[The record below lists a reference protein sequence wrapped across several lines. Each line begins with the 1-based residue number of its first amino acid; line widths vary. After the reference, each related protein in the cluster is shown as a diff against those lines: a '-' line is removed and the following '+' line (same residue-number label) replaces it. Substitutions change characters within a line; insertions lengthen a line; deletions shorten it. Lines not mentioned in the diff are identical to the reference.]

1 MKRAIAL
8 AAAALFTTT
17 LGAGVADAA
26 PRDIT
31 PTIAFPG
38 EHVRYFF
45 SSDTPRNDIAYYAAG
60 GRLVVAKDVVFQPTL
75 INIGSGPRYHTHRA
89 FTSPAVSSSVRRCRR
104 VDGRRSV
111 RCSWMAG
118 LSTRR
123 MCRVADSPT
132 PTARRREARVVSRV
146 ARGRRG

>member
-1 MKRAIAL
+1 MKRVLAV
-8 AAAALFTTT
+8 AAAALFATT
-17 LGAGVADAA
+17 LGTGVADAS

-60 GRLVVAKDVVFQPTL
+60 GKLVVARNVTFQPTL

-89 FTSPAVSSSVRRCRR
+89 FTSPGRQLIGSTMQTYGWSAQCQVQL
-104 VDGRRSV
+104 DGRTV
-111 RCSWMAG
+111 
-118 LSTRR
+118 
-123 MCRVADSPT
+123 DSAYVP
-132 PTARRREARVVSRV
+132 
-146 ARGRRG
+146 GRRNANANC

>member
-45 SSDTPRNDIAYYAAG
+45 SSDTHA
-60 GRLVVAKDVVFQPTL
+60 T
-75 INIGSGPRYHTHRA
+75 
-89 FTSPAVSSSVRRCRR
+89 TSPTTRPADVSSSPKMW
-104 VDGRRSV
+104 
-111 RCSWMAG
+111 CS
-118 LSTRR
+118 
-123 MCRVADSPT
+123 SPH
-132 PTARRREARVVSRV
+132 
-146 ARGRRG
+146 